1 VNHSPVDSF
10 RARIHGDSASRIVI
24 TMLSLCLRSMST
36 VCSQY
41 ITSPLRH
48 AMTIHCEKNV
58 VYELSNV
65 ISRIEREWESG
76 LSLG

>member
-48 AMTIHCEKNV
+48 AMKFTAKRMWSMS
-58 VYELSNV
+58 YLT
-65 ISRIEREWESG
+65 
-76 LSLG
+76 